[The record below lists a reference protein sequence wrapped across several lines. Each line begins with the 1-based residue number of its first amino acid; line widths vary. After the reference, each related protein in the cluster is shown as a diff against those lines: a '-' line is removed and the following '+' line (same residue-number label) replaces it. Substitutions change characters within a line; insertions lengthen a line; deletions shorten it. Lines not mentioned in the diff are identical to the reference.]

1 MTRRS
6 RMMENRRIQHA
17 KVTAHRMRLMG
28 EIVPYLRSRRKE
40 MSRKAASH
48 RLRIKNAW
56 RKSLENSTKH
66 MLDVR
71 RKHVSKI
78 ALHKKRL
85 AEMRSR

>member
-1 MTRRS
+1 
-6 RMMENRRIQHA
+6 MENRRVQHS
-17 KVTAHRMRLMG
+17 KVAAHRMRLRD
-28 EIVPYLRSRRKE
+28 EILPYLRSRREE
-40 MSRKAASH
+40 MACKAAAH

-56 RKSLENSTKH
+56 RESMTKSTKH

-71 RKHVSKI
+71 RKHRSTI